1 MTKKYHIYTEEEK
14 EFVKNNI
21 TKYFLPDLVKV
32 FNKTF
37 NSNITFVQLKNLKHK
52 MKLKSGLPS
61 THFGNTY
68 TKGTKRTEE
77 QRARMSLAAKKRA
90 TKEYR
95 ENMSIARRKAAKKI
109 GYRTIN
115 NQGYVYIKIKNEARK
130 NDNYISEARYVY
142 EKHYGE
148 IPKGYWIYHL
158 DGNVSNNNIDNL
170 MALDRKIVASLN
182 ITGLKSTDKDLTKL
196 GIDILKI
203 NRKIKEKKHQNII
216 EK

>member
-21 TKYFLPDLVKV
+21 TKYFLPELVKV

-37 NSNITFVQLKNLKHK
+37 NTNITICKLKNLKHK

-61 THFGNTY
+61 SHFGNTY

-77 QRARMSLAAKKRA
+77 QRARMSLSAKKRA

-95 ENMSIARRKAAKKI
+95 EKMSIARRNASKKI

-115 NQGYVYIKIKNEARK
+115 NQGYVYIKVKNDACK
-130 NDNYISEARYVY
+130 NDNYVSEARYVY
-142 EKHYGE
+142 EKHCGK

-158 DGNVSNNNIDNL
+158 DGNVSNNSIDNL
-170 MALDRKIVASLN
+170 VALERGIVASLN
-182 ITGLKSTDKDLTKL
+182 ITGLNSTDKELTKL

-203 NRKIKEKKHQNII
+203 NRKIKERKRWIN
-216 EK
+216 EN

>member
-14 EFVKNNI
+14 EFVKNNV
-21 TKYFLPDLVKV
+21 TKYFLPELVKV
-32 FNKTF
+32 FNETF
-37 NSNITFVQLKNLKHK
+37 NTNITFVQLKDLKHA
-52 MKLKSGLPS
+52 MKLRSGLPS

-95 ENMSIARRKAAKKI
+95 EKMSIARRKASKQI

-115 NQGYVYIKIKNEARK
+115 NQGYVYIKVKNESRK
-130 NDNYISEARYVY
+130 NDNYVSEARYVY

-148 IPKGYWIYHL
+148 IPKGYWVYHL

-170 MALDRKIVASLN
+170 IALDRKIVASLN

-203 NRKIKEKKHQNII
+203 NRKIKERKKEVI
-216 EK
+216 